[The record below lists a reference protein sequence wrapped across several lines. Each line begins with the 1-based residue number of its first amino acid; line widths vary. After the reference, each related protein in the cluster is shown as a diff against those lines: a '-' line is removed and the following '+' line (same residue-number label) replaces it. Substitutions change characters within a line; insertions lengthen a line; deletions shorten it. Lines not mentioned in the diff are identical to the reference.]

1 MANPAVFKNAIDAI
15 TVMNVAVTNIRL
27 YPPSSAIIRNTVD
40 RVHQLLSQILAQE
53 KSVILAESGQNFV
66 VCGHVF
72 DEADQKRHPQANS
85 LLELFSRFG
94 LKSVSFEQR
103 LAKSELKTFL
113 QIISRNPS
121 DVEAEGGLQEVV
133 RRQKL
138 PNILMDHKV
147 YVVVDKDQQ
156 IVAGVDVR
164 DEDIVKYLTGFG
176 ELSEA
181 DIRKIRE
188 MARDPQWVAKVFQAG
203 MAFIV
208 RQKGES
214 SYHKISEVVGH
225 MIRTLD
231 DISDEVNRDKI
242 TRELAAA
249 IVDMDEE
256 MMAPILTQEA
266 EGRFSEALFDQVIEA
281 LDDEKF
287 ERITARIQQMGN
299 DDNGESDPAAQAYR
313 YLMSSGKGQ
322 RLRDRI
328 RRRQIQERKKRER
341 RMALLKDGLTRI
353 VRGEMAPFLE
363 TEFTEALPEYARQLI
378 SAGRSRTIRT
388 LLEKLSTGL
397 SDERPE
403 VREKAAAALVDVGR
417 PILADGRIAPMAES
431 APAWIHWIQSETH
444 LSEAYP
450 HLVRLLQDLAR
461 EMIRAEVFAET
472 EPILETFHQIRYRE
486 GHPDPVV
493 RDLAGEALREIATT
507 DVLDLLLEEFQTGAE
522 EHRRQAIH
530 LLALFG
536 EASMDRLLDLLA
548 ESRDMSIRVRI
559 LQMLSEIG
567 APAPGALIR
576 RIERGGAWYYLRN
589 LILMLGKVGRE
600 EHLRVL
606 VPLLKHEDFRVR
618 RETLNSIYNIGG
630 DRRGEV
636 LVNALP
642 EADDRLRLNIVDML
656 GALGHKPAARPLMD
670 LIEGGKSF
678 FSTKVSDRLQE
689 KICAALGRI
698 GAEEAV
704 PMLSNIAGQ
713 KGLLG
718 LRSFPDNVREAAA
731 HALANIGR
739 ADAGASEAGA
749 KLTLPGRKLTLPGA
763 GAPKPK
769 TPKVVSTDLTLPAAP
784 GERVVKR
791 NDDTVEEN
799 VVEMLMGAIQEAARA
814 GDFDR
819 AEALRQQL
827 VELDG
832 LALTEII
839 QAGEI
844 IERER
849 ADPSTEVEVDADH
862 LGIWPELYDSLTREE
877 SEALYEALAETEL
890 PADEAV
896 FEQGKPGRRLY
907 FVHGGQLKQV
917 FMSGER
923 ENLLKTV
930 GKGDIAGE
938 ETFFGISVCT
948 TSLVTLNRCRV
959 SYLDRKIL
967 ETWREHFPALESK
980 LHDYCLRLDRI
991 QDILRN
997 KGIERRRQE
1006 RFIIAGVVDVQL
1018 LNSSGAPTGKTFKGN
1033 LRDISVGGISFGIRS
1048 PSRKNISLLLG
1059 RNLEMLLDFP
1069 AALGPALG
1077 VEMMVSQG
1085 SPKIR
1090 IKHVGTVIGVSHMSG
1105 EDYAVHIKFES
1116 LLSGE
1121 DPDAD
1126 EAAAAESPG

>member
-1 MANPAVFKNAIDAI
+1 MANPTVFKNAIDAI

-40 RVHQLLSQILAQE
+40 RVYQLLSQILGQE

-72 DEADQKRHPQANS
+72 DESDQKRYPQASS

-121 DVEAEGGLQEVV
+121 DVEEEGSLQEVV

-156 IVAGVDVR
+156 IVAGIDVR

-188 MARDPQWVAKVFQAG
+188 MARDPQWVTKVFQAG
-203 MAFIV
+203 MSFIM
-208 RQKGES
+208 RQKGGS
-214 SYHKISEVVGH
+214 SYQKISEVVGH

-231 DISDEVNRDKI
+231 EISDEANRDKI
-242 TRELAAA
+242 IQELAAA
-249 IVDMDEE
+249 ILDMDED

-266 EGRFSEALFDQVIEA
+266 EGRFSESLFDQVIDA
-281 LDDEKF
+281 MDDEKF

-299 DDNGESDPAAQAYR
+299 GNGESDPATLAYR
-313 YLMSSGKGQ
+313 YLMRSGKGQ

-328 RRRQIQERKKRER
+328 RRRQIEERKKRER

-363 TEFTEALPEYARQLI
+363 TEFTEALPDYSRQLI

-403 VREKAAAALVDVGR
+403 VRENASAALVDVGR
-417 PILADGRIAPMAES
+417 PILGDGRIAPMAES
-431 APAWIHWIQSETH
+431 APLWLDWIQSETH
-444 LSEAYP
+444 LSDAYT
-450 HLVRLLQDLAR
+450 HLVRLVQDLAR

-486 GHPDPVV
+486 GHPDPTV
-493 RDLAGEALREIATT
+493 RDLAGEVLREIATT
-507 DVLDLLLEEFQTGAE
+507 DVLDLLLEEFQTGTE

-559 LQMLSEIG
+559 LQVLSEIG
-567 APAPGALIR
+567 TPAPGALIR
-576 RIERGGAWYYLRN
+576 RIEKGGAWYYLRN
-589 LILMLGKVGRE
+589 LILMLGKVGRK

-618 RETLNSIYNIGG
+618 RETLNSIYNIGD
-630 DRRGEV
+630 DRRGDI

-656 GALGHKPAARPLMD
+656 GALSYKPAARPLMD
-670 LIEGGKSF
+670 LMEGGKSF

-689 KICAALGRI
+689 KICTALGRMD
-698 GAEEAV
+698 AEEAV

-718 LRSFPDNVREAAA
+718 LRSFPDHVREAAA

-739 ADAGASEAGA
+739 SAAAASAAGA
-749 KLTLPGRKLTLPGA
+749 KLTLPGQKLTLPGA
-763 GAPKPK
+763 GAATSKG
-769 TPKVVSTDLTLPAAP
+769 TEVVSTDLTLPAAP

-819 AEALRQQL
+819 AEDLRQQL

-832 LALTEII
+832 LALSEII
-839 QAGEI
+839 KAGEI
-844 IERER
+844 IEQER
-849 ADPSTEVEVDADH
+849 AAPNMEVEVDNDH

-877 SEALYEALAETEL
+877 SDALYEALTETDIQ
-890 PADEAV
+890 PDETI

-907 FVHGGQLKQV
+907 FIHNGQLKQA
-917 FMSGER
+917 FLSGER
-923 ENLLKTV
+923 ETLLKTV
-930 GKGDIAGE
+930 GKGDIVGE

-948 TSLVTLNRCRV
+948 TSLVTLSRCRV

-967 ETWREHFPALESK
+967 ETWRDTFPALESK
-980 LHDYCLRLDRI
+980 LHDYCLRLERI
-991 QDILRN
+991 QDILQN
-997 KGIERRRQE
+997 KGLERRKQE
-1006 RFIIAGVVDVQL
+1006 RFPVTGVVDVQL
-1018 LNSSGAPTGKTFKGN
+1018 LSPSGAPTGKMFKGN

-1059 RNLEMLLDFP
+1059 RSLEMLLDFP
-1069 AALGPALG
+1069 KALGPALG
-1077 VEMMVSQG
+1077 VEMMMSQG

-1126 EAAAAESPG
+1126 EAAAAESRG